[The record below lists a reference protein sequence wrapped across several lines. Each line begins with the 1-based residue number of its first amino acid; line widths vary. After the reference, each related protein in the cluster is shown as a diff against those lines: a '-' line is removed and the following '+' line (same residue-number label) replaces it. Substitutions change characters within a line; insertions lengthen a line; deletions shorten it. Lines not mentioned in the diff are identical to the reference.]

1 MPTLKSAMNY
11 KTPTN
16 KVRTEEEDDFKL
28 ISFNKNVPDQA
39 NITKRPKNIIEPS
52 NEPMMII
59 E

>member
-16 KVRTEEEDDFKL
+16 KVRTEEEDDLKL

-39 NITKRPKNIIEPS
+39 KII
-52 NEPMMII
+52 
-59 E
+59 